1 MNSVLCAAQAEEI
14 RRLQER
20 VAALEDLV
28 KRERHKA
35 ELSEQQLELFLQ
47 QHAQQQQ
54 QQVPQ
59 QHSSP
64 LDDLPSDA
72 ASACGASSSSYMG
85 RRVASQSTHGVARLH
100 EDEESDMVL
109 ISRKE
114 YDLLLLKDKA
124 ISVLQ
129 EGITIADCSLPDM
142 PLM

>member
-54 QQVPQ
+54 QVPQ
-59 QHSSP
+59 HHSSP
-64 LDDLPSDA
+64 LDDRPSEA

-85 RRVASQSTHGVARLH
+85 RRVASQSTHGAARLH